1 MKVLLDSLFVLEEN
15 WRLVLV
21 ILLIILSGQILI
33 SLVIKKIFGDE
44 LTSEEYFSLGIGGW
58 LIPALLGSLLWFFW
72 GMIMARPSGALI
84 GFMLIAAFTCGVIL
98 FFRSGKE
105 ALSASKTILIVLFA
119 FFGISIFLRLAFV
132 SEAVL
137 PLYSDSAQHYTIIKG
152 LLAVSETSSATLPFT
167 WPTTTYYHLGFH
179 LLAAFITSITNTEI
193 AKTMLVLGQMMVAV
207 TPLSIFFI
215 VKHESGSNS
224 AGIFAV
230 LLVAFGW
237 YMPAYAANWGKYP
250 ALASLVLMQ
259 FVLSLAYL
267 VAQSRASLSKQKTW
281 TLYAMLASG
290 VLISG
295 LVHSRSPIVIGIAAL
310 AWVVAD
316 WWCKLPKLPRVV
328 VFSLLI
334 IGLVLEIIFVQR
346 QDVLHL
352 LLDPYGVKG
361 LLVTLLILFLSIF
374 AQRAYPQLTFAT
386 ILAMFLLICAIF
398 IPMLPFI
405 PGYFNLTLL
414 DRPFVE
420 MTLYLPLSLLGGLGL
435 AGLQQFLQDR
445 QERSGNFRFSW
456 SRSAG
461 VLCIALLLINALSQ
475 YELYPSDCCAI
486 AGADD
491 VLAIDWIDKN
501 LPVDARILVSAV
513 DLIVLASGTAQ
524 GYLSGDGGAWI
535 APLTDRVTIPRP
547 YDSDLGKR
555 EVLDDLCKMQ
565 INYIYVGERG
575 QAFDASQLIAHPDWY
590 KPLLSMPKAGVY
602 EIVGCDPG

>member
-1 MKVLLDSLFVLEEN
+1 MMRVLLDSLSVIGDN

-21 ILLIILSGQILI
+21 ILLIIFSGQILI
-33 SLVIKKIFGDE
+33 HLATKKILGDE
-44 LTSEEYFSLGIGGW
+44 LTAEEHFSLSIGGW
-58 LIPALLGSLLWFFW
+58 LIPALLVSFLWFLW
-72 GMIMARPSGALI
+72 GMILARPPGALI
-84 GFMLIAAFTCGVIL
+84 VFILIAAFAYGVIL

-105 ALSASKTILIVLFA
+105 ALPTSKLMLFVLFA
-119 FFGISIFLRLAFV
+119 FLGISLFLRLAFI
-132 SEAVL
+132 SEAIL
-137 PLYSDSAQHYTIIKG
+137 PLYSDSAQHYTIIKD
-152 LLAVSETSSATLPFT
+152 LLGNPESSHVTGPIK

-193 AKTMLVLGQMMVAV
+193 ARIMLILGQMIVAV
-207 TPLSIFFI
+207 TPLSIFFL

-230 LLVAFGW
+230 LLAAFGW
-237 YMPAYAANWGKYP
+237 YMPAYAVNWGKYP
-250 ALASLVLMQ
+250 ALASLVLIQ

-267 VAQSRASLSKQKTW
+267 AVQSRQLLLKRKTW
-281 TLYAMLASG
+281 AFYAMLSSG

-295 LVHSRSPIVIGIAAL
+295 LVHSRSLIVIGIAVLSWIL
-310 AWVVAD
+310 AG
-316 WWCKLPKLPRVV
+316 WWRKLPTLPRVV

-334 IGLVLEIIFVQR
+334 IGLVLEIIFVQT
-346 QDVLHL
+346 QDILHL

-374 AQRAYPQLTFAT
+374 AQKSYPQLTFAT
-386 ILAMFLLICAIF
+386 IIMVFLLICAIF

-435 AGLQQFLQDR
+435 AGLQQFLRDT

-456 SRSAG
+456 SKSAS
-461 VLCIALLLINALSQ
+461 VLCISLLLINAFSQ

-501 LPVDARILVSAV
+501 LPSDARILVSAV

-524 GYLSGDGGAWI
+524 GYLNGDAGAWI
-535 APLTDRVTIPRP
+535 PPLTDRVTIPRP
-547 YDSDLGKR
+547 YDSNFNQR
-555 EVLDDLCKMQ
+555 EVLDDLCKMD
-565 INYIYVGERG
+565 INYIYVGEIG

-602 EIVGCDPG
+602 QLVGCD